1 MGIVHA
7 AFRRD
12 LTRVRLVLT
21 TTPVPQ
27 GSRRQAVAGQ
37 VLWLTEMLHAHHEAE
52 DAGLWPFIRQRNPA
66 AAQLLE
72 AMEADH
78 RAIVPAVE
86 AVTAAAQQYR
96 STESDGPRL
105 ELVQALNSLTDV
117 LLPHLDR
124 EVREA
129 MPVVAETLTAPD
141 WDAWQHKYVVKPKSL
156 WQLGLEGHWLIDE
169 IDPEGYQLRC
179 IKCRPCRGSY
189 CRTGSPGPTG
199 AAPTPGGARRCRLG
213 TVPLPGDGPAR
224 QSGGPAGRRAIASRR
239 PRPAPD
245 PGGCGGAVRRTG
257 SAQCGLEASTSGT
270 VRLARPGASRNQ
282 VHELLAGRA
291 GTHGGAWSRSALGL
305 ADTPS

>member
-1 MGIVHA
+1 MMTAELPADTRIMGIVHA

-37 VLWLTEMLHAHHEAE
+37 VLWLTEMLYAHHESE

-66 AAQLLE
+66 AAELLD

-86 AVTAAAQQYR
+86 AVTATAQQYR
-96 STESDGPRL
+96 STESGGPRL

-124 EVREA
+124 EVQEA

-141 WDAWQHKYVVKPKSL
+141 LDAWQHKYVVKPKSL

-169 IDPEGYQLRC
+169 IDPEGYQVAAHQVPAVPRFILLHGFA
-179 IKCRPCRGSY
+179 RPYRR
-189 CRTGSPGPTG
+189 RTNAWWSPEVPAGHG
-199 AAPTPGGARRCRLG
+199 AAAR
-213 TVPLPGDGPAR
+213 
-224 QSGGPAGRRAIASRR
+224 
-239 PRPAPD
+239 
-245 PGGCGGAVRRTG
+245 
-257 SAQCGLEASTSGT
+257 
-270 VRLARPGASRNQ
+270 
-282 VHELLAGRA
+282 
-291 GTHGGAWSRSALGL
+291 
-305 ADTPS
+305 